1 MASAKIKSHEK
12 DEVIVEEEIGIF
24 ERTIEQ
30 GTSSPKKEKRK
41 RDDEFSITSPS
52 KYKRNSDGNRSAPTT
67 TTAAV
72 EQYSLSVPFWKTLN
86 RGKPPFQTAEI
97 GYFSLFNRAAEKE
110 CFDDKRYLRGKFS
123 YLYNNIIYKFC
134 S

>member
-1 MASAKIKSHEK
+1 MASAKIKSPEK

-24 ERTIEQ
+24 ERRIEQ
-30 GTSSPKKEKRK
+30 GTSSPKQEKRK
-41 RDDEFSITSPS
+41 RDDEFSVTLPS
-52 KYKRNSDGNRSAPTT
+52 KYKRTSDGNRSATT

-86 RGKPPFQTAEI
+86 RRQPPFQTDQI
-97 GYFSLFNRAAEKE
+97 GYFSLFNRADEKE
-110 CFDDKRYLRGKFS
+110 CFDDKRYLRGKCS